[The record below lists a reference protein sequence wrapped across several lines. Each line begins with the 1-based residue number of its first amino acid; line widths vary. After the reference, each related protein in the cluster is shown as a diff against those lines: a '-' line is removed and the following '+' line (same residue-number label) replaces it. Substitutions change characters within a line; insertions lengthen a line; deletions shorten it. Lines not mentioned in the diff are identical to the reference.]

1 MKILAK
7 IISII
12 LIVMIASTLGSIHN
26 NLYISSNAS
35 TRNIVNVGVLVSN
48 IEDPYIA
55 QIKQDLE
62 SIQKNNENIVK
73 FTFFDAKD
81 NQSIQNETLD
91 TLLQNNIDLF
101 LVNLVDTSANVIDN
115 YIDKVTQKNLPL
127 LLFNSEPP
135 TLTNKMKEY
144 QKFAIITTSPK
155 EAGTLQGRLIVDEW
169 NKQKSTIDKNRDGIM
184 QYIMLQGELDNIGAI
199 ERTNSSI
206 STIENAGVQTQ
217 QLALQ
222 ISNWNQELAGEAV
235 ESLSLKYG
243 NRIEA
248 IVSNNDA
255 MAIGAIEALQKF
267 GYNKGDAAN
276 YIPTFGI
283 DGIPAAQDL
292 IRKGL
297 MTGTVVEDPNDTA
310 LAIYAIGMNLVNN
323 KPPLED
329 TNYKFDKTGFIVRIP
344 YRGIF
349 STKQNSEV
357 SLAIPFL

>member
-1 MKILAK
+1 MKILSKK
-7 IISII
+7 IPVILMIIIAALGITQNNSYISI
-12 LIVMIASTLGSIHN
+12 
-26 NLYISSNAS
+26 NAFA
-35 TRNIVNVGVLVSN
+35 RKIFNVGVLVSN
-48 IEDPYIA
+48 MDDPYIA

-101 LVNLVDTSANVIDN
+101 LVNLVDTSANVIDT

-135 TLTNKMKEY
+135 TITNKMKGY

-155 EAGTLQGRLIVDEW
+155 EAGTLQGKLIGDEW
-169 NKQKSTIDKNRDGIM
+169 NKHKSTMDKNGDDIM
-184 QYIMLQGELDNIGAI
+184 QYIMLQGELNNIGAI

-222 ISNWNQELAGEAV
+222 ISNWNQELAEEAV
-235 ESLSLKYG
+235 ESLFLKYG

-292 IRKGL
+292 IRKGF

-310 LAIYAIGMNLVNN
+310 IALYKVGMNLVNN

-329 TNYKFDKTGFIVRIP
+329 TNYKFDETGFIIRIP
-344 YRGIF
+344 YHGTL
-349 STKQNSEV
+349 SADQ
-357 SLAIPFL
+357 